1 MARSA
6 FYSFHYQLDAWR
18 AQQVRNMGVIEGNKP
33 ASPNDW
39 EEVQRGGDAAVDR
52 WIDQQMKGT
61 SCTIVLVGSQTA
73 QRKWV
78 KREIQKTW
86 GNGKALLGVYIHG
99 LKDKD
104 GRTASQGANP
114 FSDFTIDVTD
124 PFWGKQKKRLSDIV
138 MVHDQP
144 WAWDSSGVY
153 RTINEGL
160 SGWIEEAIAI
170 RAKY

>member
-33 ASPNDW
+33 VSPNDW
-39 EEVQRGGDAAVDR
+39 EEVKRGGDAGIER

-61 SCTIVLVGSQTA
+61 SCTIVLIGTQTA
-73 QRKWV
+73 QRQWV

-86 GNGKALLGVYIHG
+86 ANGKALLGVRIHG
-99 LKDKD
+99 LKNQAEE
-104 GRTASQGANP
+104 TASAGPNP
-114 FSDFTIDVTD
+114 FDSFTIEVND
-124 PFWGKQKKRLSDIV
+124 PFWGKQTKKLSDIV
-138 MVHDQP
+138 KTYSP
-144 WAWDSSGVY
+144 WVWDSSGVY
-153 RTINEGL
+153 RSIKDGL